1 MCSSI
6 ICPIS
11 DATPDSVFEL
21 FLTELLLLYSDAFEW
36 AQPGS
41 LDVCHSVRVFGSGWQ
56 VEGRRGGGSRG
67 FSPSISRVLVPLAN
81 TVPLCRLLP
90 ECNGC
95 VLCQSRAVVA
105 GPDRETSLA
114 FTGLVSGGNGDRVG
128 LHLGPVTQ
136 SPGILTSCAF
146 PLGIITAAKDGFYLE
161 TWKL

>member
-1 MCSSI
+1 MHLNERSLGPLMCVTLS
-6 ICPIS
+6 
-11 DATPDSVFEL
+11 E
-21 FLTELLLLYSDAFEW
+21 
-36 AQPGS
+36 S
-41 LDVCHSVRVFGSGWQ
+41 LVLDGRLRE
-56 VEGRRGGGSRG
+56 EGEEAAEA

-81 TVPLCRLLP
+81 TAPLCRLLP
-90 ECNGC
+90 ECNAC

-136 SPGILTSCAF
+136 SLGILTSCAF